1 MPEKLGTLK
10 GSKILY
16 DDLRGR
22 IADEA
27 EKRES
32 ADNNLSKSLQ
42 EYNEYNQQLLTKT
55 KKDLEASI
63 NSLQSALEQEAIT
76 RGNADDAEANKR
88 KTEDDKLQAAI
99 DACNKALTTINA
111 SITSDL
117 EKEIIAR
124 QQEDNKIYEKLNTEI
139 IDRKTADA
147 SEADER
153 KSADNELRQLINEE
167 TNRAQVAEST
177 ITTKVGRVQEQLSD
191 DISAETA
198 ARIAADSSL
207 ATAIK
212 TEQTA
217 REAAITQEANKRSA
231 DDIVLGNRITNEISD
246 RKSEDS
252 NLSNSIDAVKQ
263 QFEASI
269 AQEVASRKA
278 DDSLLKGEITKEQE
292 ARIATDNILQKAIDA
307 EGSQRVEAD
316 NALRTSISNIQ
327 SKIPSAA
334 SSTNQLADKD
344 FVNSSINNMVS
355 FFRGSFSSYESLVNK
370 PWQTTDPTAD
380 FYVHNNDYAYVESDE
395 THNGEAWR
403 YVYVEIGGGKSQW
416 EAQFKINDSPFTQ
429 DQLNA
434 INSGIT
440 SNAVSNIS
448 KNTADISNTNQK
460 LISHI
465 NAINNPHSVT
475 KEQLGLGNVDNTADI
490 DKPISSATRV
500 LIDNVSDTSLA
511 HIASRDNPHN
521 VTKQQIGLGN
531 VNDTSDED
539 KPVSTAQREAINAVD
554 KELQK
559 HISNISNPHQV
570 TKQQI
575 GLGRVDNT
583 ADIEKPISQ
592 ETQQVLDQ
600 KAPIYSPNFEGFP
613 TAPTPADG
621 ASGTQ
626 VVNVDYVR
634 NQVSSAGTVSFREK
648 QNLTDQQKQTA
659 RDNIG
664 AVESE
669 RSQSSRGFGIVRL
682 DDGTQ
687 LPLNNK
693 VYGMSTQQGT
703 PAPDALVPI
712 NDVDVCTLYVTGENI
727 LPKGNNGTI
736 SGVTFTVNDDGSVST
751 SGVATDDIDY
761 NIISAYYPV
770 DVYTISGCPLGGGNL
785 TYSVQF
791 NLYKNNVYQTGI
803 ANYSTLDTS
812 TFNTAQYEYDSCR
825 VLIHIRKGID
835 VTGKVFYPQLE
846 QGKTS
851 TIYSPYKLQ
860 ISYDVGP
867 LRGLHIGSLLPAEVE
882 ASSSLMEGVYDI
894 GQYDHDYYI
903 ADSAENSYSQAN
915 ERSSK
920 TAQRIKKFIL
930 TGEEDITY
938 NTVTGGKE
946 RFQLT
951 VTDAVSD
958 NSKVLVKSNAFQAVS
973 ADNLLAHSTD
983 NCIAVENAISKICI
997 SIYSTDYESAEDL
1010 KQYLQ
1015 SCNTAGNPVYVYYV
1029 LSSPLINS
1037 DKDVY
1042 VESIEGTTMVFT
1054 DSKLSP
1060 YIETSY
1066 SVDIWTLLKQQSN
1079 RITDLGHV
1087 VTYDAQLVSE
1097 AQKMQARKNISA
1109 VGHISVNGIVQD
1121 NVDTNIDLEVVESVN
1136 GQTGNVTLDKSS
1148 VGLNKVD
1155 NTADIDKP
1163 ISKAQAAAI
1172 KEVADKLNT
1181 KQNDAVYT
1189 VASIIASGWNNDEYS
1204 FETTYPASKYDL
1216 EVQIAPSA
1224 TLAQYSAFSSG
1235 CICGNATTNILKAL
1249 GTIPSIDIPIILKTQ
1264 LKNI

>member
-22 IADEA
+22 IVDEA
-27 EKRES
+27 GKRES
-32 ADNNLSKSLQ
+32 ADNNLAKSLQ
-42 EYNEYNQQLLTKT
+42 EYSEHNQQLLSKT
-55 KKDLEASI
+55 KEDLEASL
-63 NSLQSALEQEAIT
+63 NSLQSALEQEASV
-76 RGNADDAEANKR
+76 RGNADDAEANTR
-88 KTEDDKLQAAI
+88 KVEDNKLQAAI
-99 DACNKALTTINA
+99 DACNNALNTINA

-177 ITTKVGRVQEQLSD
+177 INTKVDRVQEQLSD

-198 ARIAADSSL
+198 ARIAADASL
-207 ATAIK
+207 ITAIK

-231 DDIVLGNRITNEISD
+231 DDIILGNRIANEIID

-252 NLSNSIDAVKQ
+252 NLSNNIDAVKQ

-278 DDSLLKGEITKEQE
+278 DDSLLEGEITKEQE
-292 ARIATDNILQKAIDA
+292 ARILADSILQKAIDA
-307 EGSQRVEAD
+307 EGSQRVVSD
-316 NALRTSISNIQ
+316 NALRSSVSIIQ
-327 SKIPSAA
+327 SKIPNAA

-355 FFRGSFSSYESLVNK
+355 FFRGSFKSYEALVNK

-395 THNGEAWR
+395 THDGEAWR
-403 YVYVEIGGGKSQW
+403 YVYVEIADGKSQW

-440 SNAVSNIS
+440 SNAVINIS
-448 KNTADISNTNQK
+448 ENATNITSTNQK
-460 LISHI
+460 LTAHI

-490 DKPISSATRV
+490 DKPISSATRA

-531 VNDTSDED
+531 VNDTSDEN
-539 KPVSTAQREAINAVD
+539 KPVSAAQREAIDVVD
-554 KELQK
+554 TELQK

-570 TKQQI
+570 TKQQL

-583 ADIEKPISQ
+583 ADIEKPLSQ
-592 ETQQVLDQ
+592 ATKQALEQ
-600 KAPIYSPNFEGFP
+600 KAPIYSPAFEGFP
-613 TAPTPADG
+613 ITPTPADG
-621 ASGTQ
+621 ASGNQ
-626 VVNVDYVR
+626 VVNVTYVR

-648 QNLTDQQKQTA
+648 QDLTEQQKQTA

-669 RSQSSRGFGIVRL
+669 RYQSSKGFGIVRL

-693 VYGMSTQQGT
+693 VYGLSIQKGI
-703 PAPDALVPI
+703 PSPDGLVPI
-712 NDVDVCTLYVTGENI
+712 HDVELSTLYVTGENI
-727 LPKGNNGTI
+727 LPKGNNATI
-736 SGVTFTVNDDGSVST
+736 NGVTFTVDDDGSVST
-751 SGVATDDIDY
+751 TGKATDDIDY
-761 NIISAYYPV
+761 NIISAYYPA
-770 DVYTISGCPLGGGNL
+770 DVYTISGCPLGGGNQ

-791 NLYKNNVYQTGI
+791 NLYKNNIYQTGI

-812 TFNTAQYEYDSCR
+812 TFNIAQYEYDSCR
-825 VLIHIRKGID
+825 IIIHIRKGID

-846 QGKTS
+846 QGKVATL
-851 TIYSPYKLQ
+851 YSPNQLQ

-867 LRGLHIGSLLPAEVE
+867 LRGLHIGNLLPAEIE
-882 ASSSLMEGVYDI
+882 ASSSLMEGVYDV

-903 ADSAENSYSQAN
+903 ADTTENSYSQAN
-915 ERSSK
+915 ERSFK
-920 TAQRIKKFIL
+920 TSQRIKKLIF
-930 TGEEDITY
+930 TGNEDIIY
-938 NTVTGGKE
+938 NNVTAGKE
-946 RFQLT
+946 RFQIT
-951 VTDAVSD
+951 VTDAISD
-958 NSKVLVKSNAFQAVS
+958 NNKIVIASNAFKAVS
-973 ADNLLAHSTD
+973 SDNLLTHSY
-983 NCIAVENAISKICI
+983 NNSVAIENAISKICI
-997 SIYSTDYESAEDL
+997 SIYSTDYDTAEAL
-1010 KQYLQ
+1010 KQYLK
-1015 SCNTAGNPVYVYYV
+1015 SSYESGNPVYVYYI
-1029 LSSPLINS
+1029 LSTPFIASG
-1037 DKDVY
+1037 KEVY
-1042 VESIEGTTMVFT
+1042 VESVEGTTMVFT
-1054 DSKLSP
+1054 DSPMSP

-1079 RITDLGHV
+1079 RITNLGHV
-1087 VTYDAQLVSE
+1087 VTYDAQTVSE
-1097 AQKMQARKNISA
+1097 AQKMQARKNIGA

-1121 NVDTNIDLEVVESVN
+1121 NVNTNIDLEVVESVN
-1136 GQTGNVTLDKSS
+1136 GQTGNVTLNKSS

-1163 ISKAQAAAI
+1163 VSTAQAAAI

-1189 VASIIASGWNNDEYS
+1189 VESITASGWNNAEYS
-1204 FETTYPASKYDL
+1204 FETRYPASKYDL

-1224 TLAQYSAFSSG
+1224 TLSQASAFSIG
-1235 CICGNATTNILKAL
+1235 CICGNPTTNVLKAL
-1249 GTIPSIDIPIILKTQ
+1249 GSVPSIDIPIILKTQ

>member
-22 IADEA
+22 IVDEA
-27 EKRES
+27 GKRES
-32 ADNNLSKSLQ
+32 ADNNLAKSLQ
-42 EYNEYNQQLLTKT
+42 EYNEYNQQLLNKT
-55 KKDLEASI
+55 KKDLEYSI
-63 NSLQSALEQEAIT
+63 GSLQAALDEEASL
-76 RGNADDAEANKR
+76 RAQGDNEEANKR
-88 KTEDDKLQAAI
+88 KLEDDKLQAAI
-99 DACNKALTTINA
+99 DACNNALTTINA
-111 SITSDL
+111 SITADL
-117 EKEIIAR
+117 ENEIVAR
-124 QQEDNKIYEKLNTEI
+124 QQEDNKLHEKLNTEI

-147 SEADER
+147 AEADER
-153 KSADNELRQLINEE
+153 KARDNALRQLINEE
-167 TNRAQVAEST
+167 SNRAQVAEGT
-177 ITTKVGRVQEQLSD
+177 VNTKVDRIQKQLSD
-191 DISAETA
+191 DISVETN
-198 ARIAADSSL
+198 ARIAADNSL
-207 ATAIK
+207 TNAIK
-212 TEQTA
+212 AEQTA
-217 REAAITQEANKRSA
+217 REAAITAEANKRSA
-231 DDIVLGNRITNEISD
+231 DDIVLGNRISNEISD

-263 QFEASI
+263 QFEASLQ
-269 AQEVASRKA
+269 QEVTSRKA

-292 ARIATDNILQKAIDA
+292 ARIVADNILQKAIDA
-307 EGSQRVEAD
+307 EGTQRVETD
-316 NALRTSISNIQ
+316 NALRSSINSIQ
-327 SKIPSAA
+327 DKIPSAA

-355 FFRGSFSSYESLVNK
+355 FFRGSFKSYESLVNK

-403 YVYVEIGGGKSQW
+403 YVYVEIEDGKSQW

-440 SNAVSNIS
+440 SDAVSKIS
-448 KNTADISNTNQK
+448 ENTTDISETNQK
-460 LISHI
+460 LNAHI

-490 DKPISSATRV
+490 DKPISSATRA

-539 KPVSTAQREAINAVD
+539 KPVSTAQKEAIDAVD
-554 KELQK
+554 SELQK

-583 ADIEKPISQ
+583 ADIEKPISNA
-592 ETQQVLDQ
+592 TQQVLDQ
-600 KAPIYSPNFEGFP
+600 KAPLYSPTFEGFP
-613 TAPTPADG
+613 TTPTPADG
-621 ASGTQ
+621 ASSNQ
-626 VVNVDYVR
+626 VVNVEYVR

-648 QNLTDQQKQTA
+648 QDLTDQQKKTA

-669 RSQSSRGFGIVRL
+669 RSQSSKGFGIVRL
-682 DDGTQ
+682 NDGTQ

-693 VYGMSTQQGT
+693 VYGMSVQVGT
-703 PAPDALVPI
+703 PSPDTLSSI
-712 NDVDVCTLYVTGENI
+712 KDVDVSTLYVTGENI
-727 LPKGNNGTI
+727 LPKGNTATI
-736 SGVTFTVNDDGSVST
+736 SGVTFTVNNDGSVST

-761 NIISAYYPV
+761 NIISAYYPA
-770 DVYTISGCPLGGGNL
+770 DVYTISGCPLGGGNQ

-791 NLYKNNVYQTGI
+791 NLYKNNIYQTGI

-812 TFNTAQYEYDSCR
+812 VFNIAQYEYDSCR
-825 VLIHIRKGID
+825 VLIHVRKGID

-851 TIYSPYKLQ
+851 TIYAPHQLQ

-867 LRGLHIGSLLPAEVE
+867 LRGLHIGSLLPAEIE
-882 ASSSLMEGVYDI
+882 ASSALMEGVYDV

-903 ADSAENSYSQAN
+903 ADTTENSYSQAN
-915 ERSSK
+915 ERSAK
-920 TAQRIKKFIL
+920 TAQRIKKLIL

-951 VTDAVSD
+951 VTDAISD
-958 NSKVLVKSNAFQAVS
+958 NSKVIVLSNAFQAVS
-973 ADNLLAHSTD
+973 ADNLLAHSVD
-983 NCIAVENAISKICI
+983 NSIAIENAISKVCI
-997 SIYSTDYESAEDL
+997 SIYSTDYDTADQL

-1015 SCNTAGNPVYVYYV
+1015 TSNSQGNPVCVYYI
-1029 LSSPLINS
+1029 LSNPVIQS
-1037 DKDVY
+1037 DKEVY

-1054 DSKLSP
+1054 DSNMSP

-1087 VTYDAQLVSE
+1087 VTYDEQTVSE

-1109 VGHISVNGIVQD
+1109 VGHISVNDIVQD
-1121 NVDTNIDLEVVESVN
+1121 NVNTNINLKIVESVN
-1136 GQTGNVTLDKSS
+1136 GQRGDITLDKSS
-1148 VGLNKVD
+1148 VGLGNVD
-1155 NTADIDKP
+1155 NTSDKDKP
-1163 ISKAQAAAI
+1163 VSTAQAAAI
-1172 KEVADKLNT
+1172 KDVSDRLNT

-1189 VASIIASGWNNDEYS
+1189 TVALTAANWSINEYS
-1204 FETTYPASKYDL
+1204 FESTYPASKYDL

-1224 TLAQYSAFSSG
+1224 TLTQASAFSSG
-1235 CICGNATTNILKAL
+1235 CICGNATTNVLKAL
-1249 GTIPSIDIPIILKTQ
+1249 GNVPSIDIPIILKTQ